1 MTEIYVYYNIDIMC
15 RDMTVYNQRMLYF
28 QFLLLKWQ
36 YKNFMWRMVF
46 MCVCYM
52 YVYCGFVDMVLI

>member
-36 YKNFMWRMVF
+36 YKNFM
-46 MCVCYM
+46 
-52 YVYCGFVDMVLI
+52 